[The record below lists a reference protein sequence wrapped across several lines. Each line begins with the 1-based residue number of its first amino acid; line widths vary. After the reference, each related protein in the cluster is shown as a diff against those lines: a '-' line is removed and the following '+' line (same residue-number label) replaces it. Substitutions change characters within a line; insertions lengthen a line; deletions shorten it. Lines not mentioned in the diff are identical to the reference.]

1 MSSPDTGAAAAVTS
15 PAGTAAPTGLLI
27 VSGADVRRA
36 LPMSDCIEAVARAMR
51 TLSTG
56 GADVPL
62 RTVMQLPGG
71 RNFFGVMP
79 GYLDDPRGLGAKI
92 ITVYPDNANRGLPS
106 HLGLVV
112 LFDAE
117 IGFPLAVMDAAEIT
131 AIRTAAASA
140 VATRALARK
149 DAAHLAILGTG
160 EQAVTHLE
168 AISKVRT
175 LRSVRVWSRSIE
187 KAERFAEAQ
196 GPRLSVRV
204 EASKTAEDAVKGADI
219 VCTVTAS
226 REPVLNGAWLGR
238 GVHVNL
244 VGASRL
250 NAREADDDVVTGSRF
265 FVDSRTSARAEAGE
279 LKHAM
284 DAGLVSES
292 HILGEIGDVL
302 NGSVVG
308 RTGEQDL
315 TVYKSLGVAA
325 QDLAAAHIIY
335 ERAVRDGIGSRV
347 PF

>member
-1 MSSPDTGAAAAVTS
+1 MSSNDTHRQ
-15 PAGTAAPTGLLI
+15 GLLI
-27 VSGADVRRA
+27 VGGADVRRA
-36 LPMSDCIEAVARAMR
+36 LPMSDCIEAVDRAMR
-51 TLSTG
+51 AFSNG

-62 RTVMQLPGG
+62 RTIMQLPGG

-92 ITVYPDNANRGLPS
+92 LTVYPDNTKHGLPS
-106 HLGLVV
+106 HIGLVV
-112 LFDAE
+112 LFDTE
-117 IGFPLAVMDAAEIT
+117 TGIPLAVMDAAEIT

-149 DAAHLAILGTG
+149 DASHLAILGTG

-175 LRSVRVWSRSIE
+175 LRTVRVWGRSTG
-187 KAERFAEAQ
+187 KTERFAQEESS
-196 GPRLSVRV
+196 RLSLKI
-204 EASKTAEDAVKGADI
+204 EASRTAEEAVKGADI
-219 VCTVTAS
+219 ICTVTAS
-226 REPVLNGAWLGR
+226 REPVLNGAWLER
-238 GVHVNL
+238 GAHVNL

-250 NAREADDDVVTGSRF
+250 FAREADDDVVAGSRF

-279 LKHAM
+279 LRHAI

-292 HILGEIGDVL
+292 HVLGEIGEVL
-302 NGSVVG
+302 SGKVDG
-308 RTGEQDL
+308 RTGNHDI

-325 QDLAAAHIIY
+325 QDLAAAHAIY
-335 ERAVRDGIGSRV
+335 ERAARDVIGTRV

>member
-1 MSSPDTGAAAAVTS
+1 MSSRDS
-15 PAGTAAPTGLLI
+15 APKGLLI

-36 LPMSDCIEAVARAMR
+36 LPMSECIEAVARAMR
-51 TLSTG
+51 ALSDG

-62 RTVMQLPGG
+62 RTVMKLPGG

-79 GYLDDPRGLGAKI
+79 GYLEDPRGLGAKM
-92 ITVYPDNANRGLPS
+92 ITVYPDNVKRGLPS

-140 VATRALARK
+140 VATRALARN
-149 DAAHLAILGTG
+149 DASHLAILGTG

-175 LRSVRVWSRSIE
+175 LRSVRVWGRSIE
-187 KAERFAEAQ
+187 KAERLAEEQ
-196 GPRLSVRV
+196 GSRLSVRV
-204 EASKTAEDAVKGADI
+204 EVSKSAEHAVQGADI

-238 GVHVNL
+238 GAHVNL
-244 VGASRL
+244 VGASRPDT
-250 NAREADDDVVTGSRF
+250 READDDVVTRSRF

-279 LKHAM
+279 LKHAI
-284 DAGLVSES
+284 DAGLVGED
-292 HILGEIGDVL
+292 HILGEIGTVL
-302 NGSVVG
+302 SGGVVG
-308 RTGEQDL
+308 RTGDHDI

-325 QDLAAAHIIY
+325 QDLAAAHVIY
-335 ERAVRDGIGSRV
+335 ERAVRDGIGTLV
-347 PF
+347 AF

>member
-1 MSSPDTGAAAAVTS
+1 MSSNDIAS
-15 PAGTAAPTGLLI
+15 KGLLI

-36 LPMSDCIEAVARAMR
+36 LPMSDCIDAVDRAMR
-51 TLSTG
+51 ALSNG

-79 GYLDDPRGLGAKI
+79 GYLEDPRGLGAKI
-92 ITVYPDNANRGLPS
+92 LTIYPDNAKRGLSS
-106 HLGLVV
+106 HIGLVL
-112 LFDAE
+112 LFDTE

-131 AIRTAAASA
+131 AMRTAAASA

-149 DAAHLAILGTG
+149 DASHLAILGTG

-168 AISKVRT
+168 AISRVRS
-175 LRSVRVWSRSIE
+175 LRSVRVWGRSIE
-187 KAERFAEAQ
+187 KAEHFAATQ
-196 GPRLSVRV
+196 GSRLSVRV
-204 EASKTAEDAVKGADI
+204 EVSKTAEDAVKGADI

-238 GVHVNL
+238 GAHVNL

-250 NAREADDDVVTGSRF
+250 NAREVDDDVVTASRF

-284 DAGLVSES
+284 DAGLVSEG
-292 HILGEIGDVL
+292 HVLGEIGDVL
-302 NGSVVG
+302 SGGIVG
-308 RTGEQDL
+308 RRGDHDI

-325 QDLAAAHIIY
+325 QDLAAAHVIY
-335 ERAVRDGIGSRV
+335 ERAVRDGIGTRV

>member
-1 MSSPDTGAAAAVTS
+1 MSSKDT
-15 PAGTAAPTGLLI
+15 APGGLLI

-36 LPMSDCIEAVARAMR
+36 LPMSECIEAVARAMR
-51 TLSTG
+51 ALSTG

-79 GYLDDPRGLGAKI
+79 GYIEDPRGVGAKI
-92 ITVYPDNANRGLPS
+92 ITIFPDNAKRGLPS

-112 LFDAE
+112 LFDTE

-140 VATRALARK
+140 VATRTLARK
-149 DAAHLAILGTG
+149 DASRLAILGTG

-175 LRSVRVWSRSIE
+175 LRSVRVWGRSIE
-187 KAERFAEAQ
+187 KAESFAEAQ
-196 GPRLSVRV
+196 SPRLSARV
-204 EASKTAEDAVKGADI
+204 EVSRTAEDAVKGADI

-226 REPVLNGAWLGR
+226 REPVLQGAWLAQGA
-238 GVHVNL
+238 HVNL

-250 NAREADDDVVTGSRF
+250 NAREADDDVVCGSRF
-265 FVDSRTSARAEAGE
+265 FVDSRTSARSEAGE

-284 DAGLVSES
+284 DAGLVKEG
-292 HILGEIGDVL
+292 HVLGEIGEVL
-302 NGSVVG
+302 SGTVVG
-308 RTGEQDL
+308 RTGDHDI

-325 QDLAAAHIIY
+325 QDLAAAHVIY
-335 ERAVRDGIGSRV
+335 ERAIRDGIGTRA

>member
-1 MSSPDTGAAAAVTS
+1 MSSSDS
-15 PAGTAAPTGLLI
+15 APKGLLI

-36 LPMSDCIEAVARAMR
+36 LPMSECIEAVARAMR
-51 TLSTG
+51 ALSKG

-79 GYLDDPRGLGAKI
+79 GYLEDPRGLGAKM
-92 ITVYPDNANRGLPS
+92 ITVYPDNVKRGLPS

-112 LFDAE
+112 LFDAQ

-140 VATRALARK
+140 VATRALARN
-149 DAAHLAILGTG
+149 DASQLAILGTG

-168 AISKVRT
+168 AISKVRA
-175 LRSVRVWSRSIE
+175 LRSVRVWGRSIE
-187 KAERFAEAQ
+187 KAERLAEEQ

-204 EASKTAEDAVKGADI
+204 EVSKTAEDAVKGADI

-226 REPVLNGAWLGR
+226 RVPVLNGAWLGR
-238 GVHVNL
+238 GAHVNL
-244 VGASRL
+244 VGASRPD
-250 NAREADDDVVTGSRF
+250 AREADDDVVTRSRF

-279 LKHAM
+279 LKHAT
-284 DAGLVSES
+284 DAGLVDES
-292 HILGEIGDVL
+292 HILGEIGEVL
-302 NGSVVG
+302 SGSVVG
-308 RTGEQDL
+308 RTGDHDI

-325 QDLAAAHIIY
+325 QDLAAAHVIY
-335 ERAVRDGIGSRV
+335 ERAVQDGIGTRV
-347 PF
+347 AF

>member
-1 MSSPDTGAAAAVTS
+1 M
-15 PAGTAAPTGLLI
+15 
-27 VSGADVRRA
+27 RA
-36 LPMSDCIEAVARAMR
+36 
-51 TLSTG
+51 LSTG

-62 RTVMQLPGG
+62 RTVMQIPSS
-71 RNFFGVMP
+71 RNFFAVMP

-92 ITVYPDNANRGLPS
+92 ITVYPDNAKRGLPS
-106 HLGLVV
+106 HLGLVL

-117 IGFPLAVMDAAEIT
+117 IGFPLAVMDAAEVT

-149 DAAHLAILGTG
+149 DAEHLAILGTG

-175 LRSVRVWSRSIE
+175 LRSVRVWGRSIE
-187 KAERFAEAQ
+187 KAELFAEAQ

-204 EASKTAEDAVKGADI
+204 EISKTAEDAVTGADI

-238 GVHVNL
+238 GAHVNL

-279 LKHAM
+279 LRHAM

-302 NGSVVG
+302 SGSVIG
-308 RTGEQDL
+308 RTGEDDV

-325 QDLAAAHIIY
+325 QDLAAAHVIY
-335 ERAVRDGIGSRV
+335 ERAVRDGIGTRV
-347 PF
+347 AF

>member
-1 MSSPDTGAAAAVTS
+1 MSTEDTA
-15 PAGTAAPTGLLI
+15 PKGTPNGLLI

-36 LPMSDCIEAVARAMR
+36 LPMSDCIDAVDRAMR
-51 TLSTG
+51 AFSNG

-79 GYLDDPRGLGAKI
+79 GYLADPQGLGAKI
-92 ITVYPDNANRGLPS
+92 ITVYPDNAKRGLPS
-106 HLGLVV
+106 HLGLVL
-112 LFDAE
+112 LFDTE

-131 AIRTAAASA
+131 AMRTAAASA

-149 DAAHLAILGTG
+149 DASHLAILGTG

-168 AISKVRT
+168 AISRVRT
-175 LRSVRVWSRSIE
+175 LRSVRVWGRSIE
-187 KAERFAEAQ
+187 KAEHFAETQ
-196 GPRLSVRV
+196 GSRLSVRV
-204 EASKTAEDAVKGADI
+204 EVSKSAEDAVRGADI

-238 GVHVNL
+238 GAHVNL
-244 VGASRL
+244 VGASQS
-250 NAREADDDVVTGSRF
+250 NAREADDDVVTASRF

-284 DAGLVSES
+284 DAGLVSEG
-292 HILGEIGDVL
+292 HVLGEIGDVL
-302 NGSVVG
+302 SGSIVG
-308 RTGEQDL
+308 RTGDHDI

-325 QDLAAAHIIY
+325 QDLAAAHVIY
-335 ERAVRDGIGSRV
+335 ERAVRDGIGTRV

>member
-1 MSSPDTGAAAAVTS
+1 MSSKDTALQDPGAR
-15 PAGTAAPTGLLI
+15 APNGLLI
-27 VSGADVRRA
+27 VNGADVRRA
-36 LPMSDCIEAVARAMR
+36 LPMPDCIEAVDRAMR
-51 TLSTG
+51 AVSNG

-62 RTVMQLPGG
+62 RTIMQLPGG
-71 RNFFGVMP
+71 RNLFGVMP
-79 GYLDDPRGLGAKI
+79 GYLDDPRGVGAKI
-92 ITVYPDNANRGLPS
+92 ITVYPDNTKHGLPS

-112 LFDAE
+112 LFDAQ

-149 DAAHLAILGTG
+149 DASRLAILGTG

-175 LRSVRVWSRSIE
+175 LRSVRIWGRSTE
-187 KAERFAEAQ
+187 KADHFAEEQ
-196 GPRLSVRV
+196 SPKLSVRV
-204 EASKTAEDAVKGADI
+204 EVSKTAEDAVRDADI

-226 REPVLNGAWLGR
+226 REPVLKGAWLAPGA
-238 GVHVNL
+238 HVNL

-250 NAREADDDVVTGSRF
+250 NAREADDDVVARARF
-265 FVDSRTSARAEAGE
+265 FVDSRTSARGEAGE

-284 DAGLVSES
+284 DAGRVNES
-292 HILGEIGDVL
+292 HVLGEIGDVL
-302 NGSVVG
+302 SGTVVG
-308 RTGEQDL
+308 RTGDDNV

-325 QDLAAAHIIY
+325 QDLAAAHVIY
-335 ERAVRDGIGSRV
+335 ERAVRDGIGTRV